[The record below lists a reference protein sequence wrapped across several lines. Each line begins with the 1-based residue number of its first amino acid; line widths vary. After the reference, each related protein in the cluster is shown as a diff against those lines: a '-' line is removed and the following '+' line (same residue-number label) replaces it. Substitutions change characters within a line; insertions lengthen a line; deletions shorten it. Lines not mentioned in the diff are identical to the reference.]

1 MLEHHADAAA
11 AGLRRS
17 RQDHPLAVPEHLAF
31 ARLNEAIDGFD
42 QRRFSGTILAEKGVY
57 LPWPDLDIDAVI
69 GEEVAIALGQADR
82 LKQRR
87 FARMQVRRRI

>member
-1 MLEHHADAAA
+1 MALTVL
-11 AGLRRS
+11 GGGVSPFVRKVR
-17 RQDHPLAVPEHLAF
+17 VF
-31 ARLNEAIDGFD
+31 
-42 QRRFSGTILAEKGVY
+42 LAEKGVY